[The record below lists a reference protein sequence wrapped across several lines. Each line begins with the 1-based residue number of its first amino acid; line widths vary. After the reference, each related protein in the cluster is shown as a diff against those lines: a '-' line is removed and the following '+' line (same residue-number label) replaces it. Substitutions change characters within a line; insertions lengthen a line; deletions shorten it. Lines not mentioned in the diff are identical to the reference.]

1 MPAETIAPQCVNCER
16 AVAEVPLIT
25 LTTRTGTTYICPQC
39 LPVLIHHP
47 QQLLDKLPGAEALQ
61 PHEH

>member
-1 MPAETIAPQCVNCER
+1 MPIETTVLHCVNCQR
-16 AVAEVPLIT
+16 TVAEVPLIT
-25 LTTRTGTTYICPQC
+25 LTTRVGAAYICPQC
-39 LPVLIHHP
+39 LPVLIHEP